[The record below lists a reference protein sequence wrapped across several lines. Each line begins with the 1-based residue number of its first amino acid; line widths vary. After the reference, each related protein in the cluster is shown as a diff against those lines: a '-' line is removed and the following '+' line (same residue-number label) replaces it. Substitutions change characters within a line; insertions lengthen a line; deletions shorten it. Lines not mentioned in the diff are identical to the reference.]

1 MRIGRFSF
9 LGLLLM
15 LGFLLLLLLQWR
27 LWIGPGSLS
36 DLERLKKNI
45 AAQAADNQKLEER
58 NRVLRAE
65 VEDLKIGTSAIEE
78 RARLDL
84 GLVRDDET
92 FYLIPPTNKTNT
104 APGGTP

>member
-1 MRIGRFSF
+1 MRIWRFSL
-9 LGLLLM
+9 LGLLLT
-15 LGFLLLLLLQWR
+15 LGLLLLLLLQWR

-36 DLERLKKNI
+36 DLDRLKKAI
-45 AAQAADNQKLEER
+45 TAQAADNRKLEER

-65 VEDLKIGTSAIEE
+65 VEDLKTGTSAIEE

-92 FYLIPPTNKTNT
+92 FYLIPPANKPNP